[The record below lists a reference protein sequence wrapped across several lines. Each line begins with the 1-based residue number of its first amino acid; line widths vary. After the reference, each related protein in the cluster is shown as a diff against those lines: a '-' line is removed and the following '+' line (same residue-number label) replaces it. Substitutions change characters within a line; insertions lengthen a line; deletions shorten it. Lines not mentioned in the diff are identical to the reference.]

1 MGLADE
7 LDAGEKGTV
16 GMELT
21 ESEEKGNIIKLG
33 LRIKNI
39 AFDVGYL

>member
-7 LDAGEKGTV
+7 LDAGEKGNC
-16 GMELT
+16 
-21 ESEEKGNIIKLG
+21 GNGVDRDGEREYHQVG